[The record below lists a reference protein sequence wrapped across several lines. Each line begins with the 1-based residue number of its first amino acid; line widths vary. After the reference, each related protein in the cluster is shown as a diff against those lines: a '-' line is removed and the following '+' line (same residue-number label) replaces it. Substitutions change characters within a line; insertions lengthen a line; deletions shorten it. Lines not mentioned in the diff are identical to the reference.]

1 MLACN
6 RGRCLRE
13 HIKHGVW
20 IIVNY
25 RFSLRPPQDI
35 LSVKVF
41 EYCDTQ
47 SSFVCWQVT
56 ELAFDTS
63 SSAVRVAVF
72 QVRDKDIDVH
82 IFVYRQVG
90 KIIEKCVGL

>member
-1 MLACN
+1 MS
-6 RGRCLRE
+6 GT
-13 HIKHGVW
+13 
-20 IIVNY
+20 
-25 RFSLRPPQDI
+25 
-35 LSVKVF
+35 VF

-47 SSFVCWQVT
+47 SSFVFWQVT

-82 IFVYRQVG
+82 IFVNRQDG
-90 KIIEKCVGL
+90 KNN

>member
-1 MLACN
+1 MLKYLN
-6 RGRCLRE
+6 
-13 HIKHGVW
+13 
-20 IIVNY
+20 IVKNTY
-25 RFSLRPPQDI
+25 CE
-35 LSVKVF
+35 VF
-41 EYCDTQ
+41 E

-82 IFVYRQVG
+82 IFVNR
-90 KIIEKCVGL
+90 